1 MADKAA
7 TPHHAGHRDRL
18 RARFAR
24 AGGDALAD
32 YELLELFLF
41 RSIPRR
47 DVKPLAKEL
56 IARFGDLGGVAAA
69 SLEELCE
76 FKFVN
81 ERAAIELKL
90 LQALG
95 SRMALEGAL
104 DRPVIS
110 SWSSL
115 ITYCRTAMQ
124 HEPVEQFRVLFLDK
138 KNRLMADEVISK
150 GTVDQAPVYPREVVK
165 RALAV
170 EASAIILVH
179 NHPSGDVTP
188 SAADVEITK
197 TIVDASKPFNIIV
210 HDHLIIGRETTASFK
225 SLGLL

>member
-1 MADKAA
+1 MTEKAA
-7 TPHHAGHRDRL
+7 IPHHAGHRDRL
-18 RARFAR
+18 RARFAK

-47 DVKPLAKEL
+47 DVKPLAKDL

-69 SLEELCE
+69 SIEALTDI
-76 FKFVN
+76 KGVN
-81 ERAAIELKL
+81 EKTAIDLKL
-90 LQALG
+90 LQAA
-95 SRMALEGAL
+95 SARMALEGAL

-110 SWSSL
+110 SWPAL
-115 ITYCRTAMQ
+115 ISYCRTAMQ

-138 KNRLMADEVISK
+138 KNRLKADEVISK
-150 GTVDQAPVYPREVVK
+150 GTVDQAPVFPREVVK
-165 RALAV
+165 RALAH

-188 SAADVEITK
+188 STADIEITK

-210 HDHLIIGRETTASFK
+210 HDHLIIGREMTASFK
-225 SLGLL
+225 SLGLI

>member
-1 MADKAA
+1 MAEKAA
-7 TPHHAGHRDRL
+7 PPHHAGHRDRL

-24 AGGDALAD
+24 AGGEALAD

-47 DVKPLAKEL
+47 DVKPLAKAL

-69 SLEELCE
+69 SVEALTDTRGVSE
-76 FKFVN
+76 KT
-81 ERAAIELKL
+81 AIDLKL
-90 LQALG
+90 LQAV
-95 SRMALEGAL
+95 SARMALEGAL

-110 SWSSL
+110 SWSAL
-115 ITYCRTAMQ
+115 IAYCRTAMQ

-138 KNRLMADEVISK
+138 KNRLMADEVISR
-150 GTVDQAPVYPREVVK
+150 GTVDQAPVFPREVVK
-165 RALAV
+165 RALAH

-188 SAADVEITK
+188 STADIEITK
-197 TIVDASKPFNIIV
+197 TIAEASKPFNIIV
-210 HDHLIIGRETTASFK
+210 HDHLIIGREMTASFK

>member
-1 MADKAA
+1 MAEKASP
-7 TPHHAGHRDRL
+7 PHHAGHRDRL
-18 RARFAR
+18 RARFAK

-47 DVKPLAKEL
+47 DVKPLAKDL

-69 SLEELCE
+69 PVDALTDIKGVSE
-76 FKFVN
+76 KT
-81 ERAAIELKL
+81 AIDLKL
-90 LQALG
+90 LQAA
-95 SRMALEGAL
+95 SARMALEGAL

-110 SWSSL
+110 SWSAL
-115 ITYCRTAMQ
+115 INYCRTAMQ
-124 HEPVEQFRVLFLDK
+124 HEPVEQFRVLFLNK
-138 KNRLMADEVISK
+138 KNRLMADEVISR
-150 GTVDQAPVYPREVVK
+150 GTVDQAPVFPREVVK
-165 RALAV
+165 RALAH

-188 SAADVEITK
+188 SGADVEITK
-197 TIVDASKPFNIIV
+197 TIVDAAKPFNIIV

>member
-1 MADKAA
+1 MTEKAA
-7 TPHHAGHRDRL
+7 IPHHAGHRDRL
-18 RARFAR
+18 RARFAK

-47 DVKPLAKEL
+47 DVKPLAKDL
-56 IARFGDLGGVAAA
+56 ISRFGDLGGVAAA
-69 SLEELCE
+69 SIEALTDI
-76 FKFVN
+76 KGVN
-81 ERAAIELKL
+81 EKTAIDLKL
-90 LQALG
+90 LQAA
-95 SRMALEGAL
+95 SARMALEGAL

-110 SWSSL
+110 SWPAL
-115 ITYCRTAMQ
+115 ISYCRTAMQ

-138 KNRLMADEVISK
+138 KNRLKADEVISK
-150 GTVDQAPVYPREVVK
+150 GTVDQAPVFPREVVK
-165 RALAV
+165 RALAH

-188 SAADVEITK
+188 STADIEITK

-210 HDHLIIGRETTASFK
+210 HDHLIIGREMTASFK
-225 SLGLL
+225 SLGLI

>member
-1 MADKAA
+1 MTEKAA
-7 TPHHAGHRDRL
+7 IPHHAGHRDRL
-18 RARFAR
+18 RARFAK

-47 DVKPLAKEL
+47 DVKPLAKDL

-69 SLEELCE
+69 SIEALTDIKGVSE
-76 FKFVN
+76 KT
-81 ERAAIELKL
+81 AIDLKL
-90 LQALG
+90 LQAA
-95 SRMALEGAL
+95 SARMALEGAL

-110 SWSSL
+110 SWPAL

-138 KNRLMADEVISK
+138 KNRLMADEVISR

-165 RALAV
+165 RALAL

-188 SAADVEITK
+188 STADIEITK
-197 TIVDASKPFNIIV
+197 TIVDASRPFNIIV
-210 HDHLIIGRETTASFK
+210 HDHLIIGREMTASFK

>member
-1 MADKAA
+1 MTEKAA

-18 RARFAR
+18 RARFAK

-47 DVKPLAKEL
+47 DVKPLAKDL

-69 SLEELCE
+69 SVEALTELKGVSE
-76 FKFVN
+76 KT
-81 ERAAIELKL
+81 AIDLKL
-90 LQALG
+90 LQAA
-95 SRMALEGAL
+95 SARMALEGAL

-165 RALAV
+165 RALAH

-179 NHPSGDVTP
+179 NHPSGEVTP
-188 SAADVEITK
+188 STADIEITK
-197 TIVDASKPFNIIV
+197 TIIDASKPFNIVV

-225 SLGLL
+225 SLGLI

>member
-1 MADKAA
+1 MTEKAA
-7 TPHHAGHRDRL
+7 IPHHAGHRDRL
-18 RARFAR
+18 RARFAK

-47 DVKPLAKEL
+47 DVKPLAKDL

-69 SLEELCE
+69 SIEALTDI
-76 FKFVN
+76 KGVN
-81 ERAAIELKL
+81 EKTAIDLKL
-90 LQALG
+90 LQAA
-95 SRMALEGAL
+95 SARMALKGAL

-110 SWSSL
+110 SWPAL
-115 ITYCRTAMQ
+115 ISYCRTAMQ

-138 KNRLMADEVISK
+138 KNRLKADEVISK
-150 GTVDQAPVYPREVVK
+150 GTVDQAPVFPREVVK
-165 RALAV
+165 RALAH

-188 SAADVEITK
+188 STADIEITK

-210 HDHLIIGRETTASFK
+210 HDHLIIGREMTASFK
-225 SLGLL
+225 SLGLI

>member
-1 MADKAA
+1 MAEKASP
-7 TPHHAGHRDRL
+7 PHHAGHRDRL
-18 RARFAR
+18 RARFAK

-47 DVKPLAKEL
+47 DVKPLAKDL

-69 SLEELCE
+69 PVEALTDIKGVSE
-76 FKFVN
+76 KT
-81 ERAAIELKL
+81 AIDLKL
-90 LQALG
+90 LQAA
-95 SRMALEGAL
+95 SARMALEGAL

-110 SWSSL
+110 SWSAL

-150 GTVDQAPVYPREVVK
+150 GTVDQAPVFPREVVK
-165 RALAV
+165 RALAH

-179 NHPSGDVTP
+179 NHPSGEVTP
-188 SAADVEITK
+188 STADIEITK
-197 TIVDASKPFNIIV
+197 TIIDASKPFNIVV

>member
-1 MADKAA
+1 MAEKASP
-7 TPHHAGHRDRL
+7 PHHAGHRDRL

-47 DVKPLAKEL
+47 DVKPLAKDL

-69 SLEELCE
+69 PVDALTDIKGVSE
-76 FKFVN
+76 KT
-81 ERAAIELKL
+81 AIDLKL
-90 LQALG
+90 LQAA
-95 SRMALEGAL
+95 SARMALEGAL

-110 SWSSL
+110 SWSAL
-115 ITYCRTAMQ
+115 INYCRTAMQ

-138 KNRLMADEVISK
+138 KNRLMSDEVISR
-150 GTVDQAPVYPREVVK
+150 GTVDQAPVFPREVVK
-165 RALAV
+165 RALAH

-188 SAADVEITK
+188 SGADVEITK
-197 TIVDASKPFNIIV
+197 TIVDAAKPFNIIV